1 MMMGFGGFGF
11 LFMLLFFVIII
22 GLAVWLVSV
31 LFPRVGGPN
40 SYTTGN
46 QPGNQ
51 SGHPGAGPQDSALD
65 ILKRR
70 YARGEL
76 SKTEYEVM
84 QEDLLAT

>member
-31 LFPRVGGPN
+31 LFPRAGGAN
-40 SYTTGN
+40 SYTTAN
-46 QPGNQ
+46 HPGNQ
-51 SGHPGAGPQDSALD
+51 SSLPGVGTQDSALD

-76 SKTEYEVM
+76 SKAEYEAM
-84 QEDLLAT
+84 REDLLAA